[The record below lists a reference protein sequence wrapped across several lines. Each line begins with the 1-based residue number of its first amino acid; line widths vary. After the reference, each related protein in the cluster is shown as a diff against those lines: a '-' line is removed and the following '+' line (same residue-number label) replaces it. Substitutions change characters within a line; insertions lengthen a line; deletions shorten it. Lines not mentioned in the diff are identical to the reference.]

1 MTKDS
6 VNQYPAQG
14 GVGPSRSEQTQ
25 PMAKRWPMHL
35 RILIGIGLGLAF
47 GLSASAGGWSSW
59 VLDWV
64 KPVGTVFVNLLK
76 LVAIPLVLVSLVDGV
91 TGLKDLRKLSSM
103 GGRTLLIFLMTTV
116 CAVSIGLVTVN
127 LLQPGDYLSETKRD
141 ELRARFA
148 SASSRG
154 LDKAEA
160 FKEEG
165 PLAAVINMVPENIFH
180 ALSHNGSMLQVVFFA
195 LFMGIAIMA
204 LPASQTNLVRDL
216 FGQLNR
222 VILLMVDMIMVIA
235 PAGVFALISSL
246 IADFAGDKPGEA
258 VELLGALSVYALA
271 VVVGLIAMMV
281 MVYATFLRL
290 FGNYNPLKFFGIMS
304 PAQLLAFST
313 SSSNATLPVNLE
325 CAEKL
330 GVREEVRT
338 FVLPLGATVNMDG
351 TSLYQAVATVF
362 IAQAFGQHLG
372 WADQL
377 TIVLTATLASIGSA
391 GVPGAGMVMLVIVL
405 QSVGLETAGIALIV
419 AVDRILDMMR
429 TVVNVTGD
437 TMTAV
442 LVDRWM
448 GAKPMDKISDVQSS
462 SWNQSRSDQP

>member
-1 MTKDS
+1 MTKDP
-6 VNQYPAQG
+6 VNQYPAQDG
-14 GVGPSRSEQTQ
+14 DGPSRSEQTQ
-25 PMAKRWPMHL
+25 PKAKRWPMHL

-59 VLDWV
+59 ILDWV

-103 GGRTLLIFLMTTV
+103 GGRTLFIFLMTTV

-127 LLQPGDYLSETKRD
+127 LLRPGDYLSETKRD

-148 SASSRG
+148 SASSGG

-165 PLAAVINMVPENIFH
+165 PLAALINMVPENIFH
-180 ALSHNGSMLQVVFFA
+180 ALSHNSSMLQVVFFA

-235 PAGVFALISSL
+235 PAGVFALIASL
-246 IADFAGDKPGEA
+246 IADFAGDNPGEA
-258 VELLGALSVYALA
+258 VELLGALSVYALT

-281 MVYATFLRL
+281 MVYATLLRI
-290 FGNYNPLKFFGIMS
+290 FGNCNPLKFFGIMS

-362 IAQAFGQHLG
+362 IAQAFGHDLG

-437 TMTAV
+437 AMTAV

-448 GAKPMDKISDVQSS
+448 GAKPMDKISEV
-462 SWNQSRSDQP
+462 